1 MKLITSKPNAF
12 DVFANDYDDNFSHS
26 TLGRLL
32 RSRVWERLAKHFET
46 GQHVLDLACG
56 TGEDAVWL
64 ARQDIQVTATDGS
77 AEMVRKAKAK
87 ADAKGVGHR
96 VEVRHLSLQEISS
109 HHLRPITDHHFDG
122 ACSNFGGLNT
132 IADWRL
138 LAESLSKIIRPGGKV
153 ILVPM
158 GPFCPWEILWYLGH
172 GQPKVAFRRFRQQ
185 ASAQIGNAIIP
196 IWYPAAKRLQSEFAP
211 WFNHLQT
218 ESLGLWLPP
227 SYLGHF
233 VIKWPKL
240 FAGLNHLDKLSA
252 RLTKGWGDHYIIILQ
267 RRG

>member
-1 MKLITSKPNAF
+1 LIEPKPNAF
-12 DVFANDYDDNFSHS
+12 DVFANDYDDNFSRS

-32 RSRVWERLAKHFET
+32 RPRVWEKLAEHFKT

-64 ARQDIQVTATDGS
+64 AQGGVQVTATDGS
-77 AEMVRKAKAK
+77 IAMVKKAKVK
-87 ADAKGVGHR
+87 AEAKGIGHK
-96 VEVRHLSLQEISS
+96 VDVKQVSLQEITNYQSPS
-109 HHLRPITDHHFDG
+109 VNLYFDG
-122 ACSNFGGLNT
+122 AYSNFGGLNT
-132 IADWRL
+132 IADWQS
-138 LAESLSKIIRPGGKV
+138 LAEGLSKIIRPGGKV

-172 GQPKVAFRRFRQQ
+172 GQPQVAFRRFRQQ
-185 ASAQIGNAIIP
+185 ASARIGDSIIP

-211 WFNHLQT
+211 WFEHLHT

-227 SYLGHF
+227 SYLDHF
-233 VIKWPKL
+233 VNQWPKL
-240 FAGLNHLDKLSA
+240 SIARNHLETLSA
-252 RLTKGWGDHYIIILQ
+252 RRTKGWGDHYIIVFQ